1 MRAVTR
7 SGWGVFNNPNFA
19 LNMNGRALNIMI
31 FKKYNTGDI
40 VDISQFKIKPILIPS
55 TVDI

>member
-1 MRAVTR
+1 MRAVTS

-19 LNMNGRALNIMI
+19 LNMNGRTLNIMI
-31 FKKYNTGDI
+31 FKKYNKGDI